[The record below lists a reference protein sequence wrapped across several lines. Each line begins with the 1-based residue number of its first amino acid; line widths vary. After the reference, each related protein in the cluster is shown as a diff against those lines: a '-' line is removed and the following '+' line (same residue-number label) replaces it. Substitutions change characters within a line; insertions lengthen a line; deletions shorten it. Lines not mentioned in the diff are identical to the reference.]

1 MKKTN
6 AKVDAVL
13 YTSKTLADGSHPIM
27 IRIREDGKRRYF
39 STGCSCKKSQWNK
52 ATGTVKS
59 SVYEAVK
66 INNKVGFLISE
77 KWREIFAKLDK
88 ESEGNNAPTVGEI
101 FASLMDELKRADK
114 IGNASVYSTAK
125 NMIAQIL
132 GQKLDFPI
140 EKIDLDALNKIDA
153 YMRSKCLKETTMHN
167 RMRTIRAVWNYA
179 IKKKYASRDAYP
191 FAEFSLSRYST
202 KTTKRAISKE
212 QVKAVIN
219 YNLPD
224 DCSPWMKLARDM
236 FAFSY
241 LCGGVPFYDLCTLN
255 EKNLTSGSL
264 RYTRKKT
271 HLEVKVAVPARAM
284 EIVNEWKPKSK
295 GYLFPIL
302 DASRH
307 LTEQSQR
314 NRIHKVYV
322 KINGALKEIG
332 RALGIE
338 SNLTTYVARHSFATV
353 LKREGVPLEIISE
366 ALGHQD
372 LSTTKIYLDSFS
384 NDQMLEAQ
392 SKLL

>member
-1 MKKTN
+1 MKQSF

-13 YTSKTLADGSHPIM
+13 FTSKTLADGSHPIM
-27 IRIREDGKRRYF
+27 IRIREDGKRRYI
-39 STGCSCKKSQWNK
+39 STGCSCKKSQWNE
-52 ATGTVKS
+52 ATGTVKP
-59 SVYEAVK
+59 SVYESVK
-66 INNKVGFLISE
+66 INNKVGFMIGE
-77 KWREIFAKLDK
+77 VWQKIFAETFKKTDG
-88 ESEGNNAPTVGEI
+88 ETFTTVGEI
-101 FASLMDELKRADK
+101 FDTLIAGFKDSERY
-114 IGNASVYSTAK
+114 GNKTVYSTAK
-125 NMIAQIL
+125 NMVAQVL

-140 EKIDLDALNKIDA
+140 EKIDLEALNKIDA

-179 IKKKYASRDAYP
+179 IKRKYASREAYP

-202 KTTKRAISKE
+202 KTTKRAITKE
-212 QVKAVIN
+212 EVKSVIN
-219 YNLPD
+219 YELPD
-224 DCSPWMKLARDM
+224 GCSQWAKLARDM

-264 RYTRKKT
+264 RYKRKKT

-302 DASRH
+302 DARRH

-314 NRIHKVYV
+314 NRIHKCYY
-322 KINGALKEIG
+322 KINGALNDIG

-372 LSTTKIYLDSFS
+372 ISTTKIYLDSFS
-384 NDQMLEAQ
+384 NEQLLDAQ